1 MADSTLEVVFE
12 LNSKLDG
19 INQAIAKVERAQ
31 KSSNNLSKGLGNLG
45 RSFAR
50 ASGVIARGGA
60 VAGGA
65 LFGAGA
71 IFSKQSFDTFAE
83 YEASI
88 KGIEAVLKPT
98 TRELEALEKETK
110 RLGRTTKF
118 TAREAAAGTEVL
130 AKNGVKTKDIL
141 DGVLESSLTL
151 AASVGA
157 ELPES
162 ADVLTDVLQVFQ
174 LEAKDTADAVD
185 SINSVIVN
193 SKFGFEDY
201 AAALAAGGP
210 SASAVNQSFDEFN
223 NTIAATASFFSSGE
237 TAGTAY
243 KVFVDRLIPRSDA
256 AAIAMDK
263 LGLNLFE
270 ANGEMKAISNIAGQL
285 DRGLKGLTEQ
295 ERIEALNALFGTRGK
310 NFAIALARVGEEGVK
325 TTEFL
330 SQFVSASD
338 QAKKRL
344 EGTQGEILKFKSAFE
359 GVQILFG
366 EPIANRLT
374 PVIQAITGD
383 MAGFSEEGNNAAAI
397 VDKVINGA
405 INAAEAATAVW
416 NASRFGLTTVSLA
429 ATKFIAVLL
438 NVKST
443 TLGLAVA
450 GLDTIGNISKQAL
463 KLGNTITSK
472 IIAPF
477 NKLLTLAGKK
487 PVEIIKI
494 DEGTA
499 ANQIDKLT
507 EHFRNAQAKVDQF
520 SAATSEAEVSLNNKL
535 AGIQQDLG
543 NSGSIRNKYQELQE
557 SAALVKQATA
567 ELRDEEVLFL
577 DLQKS
582 LQEATTEKAPAQELE
597 AIRKLITAQSEIVE
611 KRKNTLNELEGTT
624 NETKALNDSTVDS
637 TADVRT
643 SIEELAEASGVSMDE
658 AISAFARLESAGS
671 SHLDGLNGKLDELK
685 TKLSTVTDAGN
696 KFEDAAVRNSWLKDF
711 ALMGVEFLQ
720 SLSRDGFGV
729 VENDLSTITKT
740 GEKASNLAISQTQ
753 PISGVQQT
761 QTQQQ
766 VATQA
771 VTQTDGFAQT
781 EAGGGLLSQLTS
793 EIPTV
798 DEQLKGLASGSLND
812 VSTGIEG
819 LVSGSANWGESFLRA
834 GQNVLSTLIKIG
846 VQRTAMFLLGQTQ
859 QKVSTASQVA
869 SGASIAAAQAPAA
882 AASSIASFGSAG
894 ILGTV
899 AAVAGIAAIVAAV
912 SGAFNEGGVIPGGVS
927 GKDNRLA
934 LVASGERVIRNGPSQ
949 EFAGLL
955 DGLNAGGNPIDL
967 LNIPRQQESFSAGS
981 IPEVTVEQ
989 AQTSSSAQEVNI
1001 SMLFDQG
1008 EFMDRMESMV
1018 DDRVVSA
1025 FADNKSQFI

>member
-19 INQAIAKVERAQ
+19 INQAIAKVERAK
-31 KSSNNLSKGLGNLG
+31 KSSSGLSKGLGNLS
-45 RSFAR
+45 RNFAR

-71 IFSKQSFDTFAE
+71 IFSKQSFETFAE
-83 YEASI
+83 YESSI

-141 DGVLESSLTL
+141 DGVLESSLNL
-151 AASVGA
+151 AASTGA
-157 ELPES
+157 ELPAS

-174 LEAKDTADAVD
+174 LEAKDTAEAVD

-210 SASAVNQSFDEFN
+210 SASAVNQTFDEFN
-223 NTIAATASFFSSGE
+223 ATIAATASFFTSGE

-243 KVFVDRLIPRSDA
+243 KVFIDRMIPRSDA
-256 AAIAMDK
+256 AAIAMKK

-285 DRGLKGLTEQ
+285 DRGLEGLTEQ

-310 NFAIALARVGEEGVK
+310 NFAVALARVGEEGVK

-330 SQFVSASD
+330 RQFVSSSD

-344 EGTQGEILKFKSAFE
+344 EGTQGEILKLKSAFE
-359 GVQILFG
+359 GVQITFG

-374 PVIQAITGD
+374 PVIQEITGS
-383 MAGFSEEGNNAAAI
+383 MSQLSAEGTQAASI
-397 VDKVINGA
+397 VDTVINGTINVA
-405 INAAEAATAVW
+405 EGATAAWNAA
-416 NASRFGLTTVSLA
+416 RFGVTSVALA
-429 ATKFIAVLL
+429 ATKFIGVLL
-438 NVKST
+438 KVRST
-443 TLGLAVA
+443 TLGLGVS
-450 GLDTIGNISKQAL
+450 GLEVIGDVTAQAL
-463 KLGNTITSK
+463 KLGNTITSS
-472 IIAPF
+472 IIAPY
-477 NKLLTLAGKK
+477 NKLLKKLGKK
-487 PVEIIKI
+487 PVQIAQI
-494 DEGTA
+494 DEDLGVK
-499 ANQIDKLT
+499 QIEKITNKLKG
-507 EHFRNAQAKVDQF
+507 AQAKVDQF
-520 SAATSEAEVSLNNKL
+520 KKATAEAEVSLNNQL
-535 AGIQQDLG
+535 AGIQQDL
-543 NSGSIRNKYQELQE
+543 NSNGSIRDKYNELQA
-557 SAALVKQATA
+557 SAALVRQASA

-597 AIRKLITAQSEIVE
+597 TIRKLITAQSEIVE
-611 KRKNTLNELEGTT
+611 KRKETLNELEGTT

-637 TADVRT
+637 TGEVRA
-643 SIEELAEASGVSMDE
+643 SIEQLAEASGVSMDE
-658 AISAFARLESAGS
+658 AISAFARLEKSGS

-711 ALMGVEFLQ
+711 ALMGIEFLQ
-720 SLSRDGFGV
+720 SLSNDGFGAI
-729 VENDLSTITKT
+729 ENDLSTITKT
-740 GEKASNLAISQTQ
+740 GEKASNLAINQKL
-753 PISGVQQT
+753 PVNGVQQ
-761 QTQQQ
+761 QEAARRA
-766 VATQA
+766 VAN
-771 VTQTDGFAQT
+771 T
-781 EAGGGLLSQLTS
+781 EGGEETEEVGGILSQLTS
-793 EIPTV
+793 EIPSV
-798 DEQLKGLASGSLND
+798 DEQLQGLASGSLND
-812 VSTGIEG
+812 VSAGIEG
-819 LVSGSANWGESFLRA
+819 LVTGSANWGDSFLKA

-859 QKVSTASQVA
+859 QKASTASQVA
-869 SGASIAAAQAPAA
+869 SGALIAKAQAPGALLT
-882 AASSIASFGSAG
+882 SISSFGSAS
-894 ILGTV
+894 ILGTA
-899 AAVAGIAAIVAAV
+899 AAVAGLAAIAGAV

-927 GKDNRLA
+927 GRDNRLA

-955 DGLNAGGNPIDL
+955 DGINAGGNPIDL

-981 IPEVTVEQ
+981 IPDVTVEQ

-1008 EFMDRMESMV
+1008 EFMDRMEGV
-1018 DDRVVSA
+1018 IDDRVVRA
-1025 FADNKSQFI
+1025 FSDNKSQFL

>member
-19 INQAIAKVERAQ
+19 INQAIAKVERAK
-31 KSSNNLSKGLGNLG
+31 KSSNGLSKGLGNLS
-45 RSFAR
+45 RNFAK
-50 ASGVIARGGA
+50 ASGVIVRGGA

-71 IFSKQSFDTFAE
+71 IFSKQSFDTFSE

-141 DGVLESSLTL
+141 EGVLESSLNL
-151 AASVGA
+151 AASTGA
-157 ELPES
+157 ELPAS

-174 LEAKDTADAVD
+174 LEAKDTAEAVD

-210 SASAVNQSFDEFN
+210 SASAVNQTFDEFN
-223 NTIAATASFFSSGE
+223 ATIAATASFFTSGE

-243 KVFVDRLIPRSDA
+243 KVFIDRMIPRSDA
-256 AAIAMDK
+256 AAIAMKK

-285 DRGLKGLTEQ
+285 DRGLEGLTEQ

-310 NFAIALARVGEEGVK
+310 NFAVALARVGEEGVK

-330 SQFVSASD
+330 RQFVSSSD

-344 EGTQGEILKFKSAFE
+344 EGTQGEILKLKSAFE
-359 GVQILFG
+359 GVQITFG

-374 PVIQAITGD
+374 PVIQEITGS
-383 MAGFSEEGNNAAAI
+383 MSQLSAEGTQAASI
-397 VDKVINGA
+397 VDTVINGTINVA
-405 INAAEAATAVW
+405 EGATAAWNAA
-416 NASRFGLTTVSLA
+416 RFGVTTVTLA
-429 ATKFIAVLL
+429 ATKFIGVLL
-438 NVKST
+438 KVKST
-443 TLGLAVA
+443 TLGLGVS
-450 GLDTIGNISKQAL
+450 GLEIIGQISTEAL
-463 KLGNTITSK
+463 KLGNNITRTILG
-472 IIAPF
+472 PV
-477 NKLLTLAGKK
+477 NKLQKLLGRPTVQL
-487 PVEIIKI
+487 IKI
-494 DEGTA
+494 DEGA
-499 ANQIDKLT
+499 GAQQIEKITSKL
-507 EHFRNAQAKVDQF
+507 RDAQAKVDQF
-520 SAATSEAEVSLNNKL
+520 KNATTEAEVSLNNKL
-535 AGIQQDLG
+535 AGIQQDL
-543 NSGSIRNKYQELQE
+543 NSNGSIRDKYNELQA
-557 SAALVKQATA
+557 SAALVRQASA

-611 KRKNTLNELEGTT
+611 KRKETLNELEGTT
-624 NETKALNDSTVDS
+624 NDTKTLNDSTIDS
-637 TADVRT
+637 TGEVRA
-643 SIEELAEASGVSMDE
+643 SIEQLAEASGVSMDE
-658 AISAFARLESAGS
+658 AISAFARLEKSGS
-671 SHLDGLNGKLDELK
+671 SHLDGLNGKLDELQ

-720 SLSRDGFGV
+720 TLSKDGFGAI
-729 VENDLSTITKT
+729 ENDLSTITKT
-740 GEKASNLAISQTQ
+740 GEKASNLAINQKL
-753 PISGVQQT
+753 PVNGVQQQQPQPAAQTIT
-761 QTQQQ
+761 QT
-766 VATQA
+766 T
-771 VTQTDGFAQT
+771 GFAQV
-781 EAGGGLLSQLTS
+781 EAGGGLLSQFTS
-793 EIPTV
+793 QVPTI
-798 DEQLKGLASGSLND
+798 DEQLQGLASGSLND

-819 LVSGSANWGESFLRA
+819 LVSGSANWGQSFIKA

-859 QKVSTASQVA
+859 QKASTASQVA
-869 SGASIAAAQAPAA
+869 SGAAIATAQAPAA

-1008 EFMDRMESMV
+1008 EFMDRMEAAI

-1025 FADNKSQFI
+1025 FADNKSQFL

>member
-19 INQAIAKVERAQ
+19 INQAIAKVERAK
-31 KSSNNLSKGLGNLG
+31 KSSSGLSKGLGNLS

-50 ASGVIARGGA
+50 ASGVIARGGV

-71 IFSKQSFDTFAE
+71 IFSKQSFDTFSE

-141 DGVLESSLTL
+141 DGVLESSLNL
-151 AASVGA
+151 AASTGA
-157 ELPES
+157 ELPAS

-174 LEAKDTADAVD
+174 LEAKDTAEAVD

-210 SASAVNQSFDEFN
+210 SASAVNQTFDEFN
-223 NTIAATASFFSSGE
+223 ATIAATASFFTSGE

-243 KVFVDRLIPRSDA
+243 KVFIDRMIPRSDA
-256 AAIAMDK
+256 AAIAMKK

-285 DRGLKGLTEQ
+285 DRGLEGLTEQ

-310 NFAIALARVGEEGVK
+310 NFAVALARVGEEGVK

-330 SQFVSASD
+330 RQFVNASD

-344 EGTQGEILKFKSAFE
+344 EGTQGEILKLKSAFE
-359 GVQILFG
+359 GVQITFG

-374 PVIQAITGD
+374 PVIQEITGS
-383 MAGFSEEGNNAAAI
+383 MSQLSAEGTQAASI
-397 VDKVINGA
+397 VDTVINGTINVA
-405 INAAEAATAVW
+405 EGATAAWNAA
-416 NASRFGLTTVSLA
+416 RFGVTSVALA
-429 ATKFIAVLL
+429 ATKFIGVLL
-438 NVKST
+438 KVRST
-443 TLGLAVA
+443 TLGLGVS
-450 GLDTIGNISKQAL
+450 GLEVIGDVTAQAL
-463 KLGNTITSK
+463 KLGNTITSS
-472 IIAPF
+472 IIAPY
-477 NKLLTLAGKK
+477 NKLLKKLGKK
-487 PVEIIKI
+487 PVQIAQI
-494 DEGTA
+494 DEDLGVK
-499 ANQIDKLT
+499 QIEKITNKLKG
-507 EHFRNAQAKVDQF
+507 AQAKVDQF
-520 SAATSEAEVSLNNKL
+520 KNATAEAEVSLNNQL
-535 AGIQQDLG
+535 AGIQKDL
-543 NSGSIRNKYQELQE
+543 NSNGSIRDKYNELQA
-557 SAALVKQATA
+557 SAALVRQASA

-597 AIRKLITAQSEIVE
+597 VIRKLITAQSEIVE
-611 KRKNTLNELEGTT
+611 KRKETLNELEGTT
-624 NETKALNDSTVDS
+624 NETKTLNDSTVDS
-637 TADVRT
+637 TGEVRA
-643 SIEELAEASGVSMDE
+643 SIEELAAASGVSMDE
-658 AISAFARLESAGS
+658 AISAFARLEKSGS

-720 SLSRDGFGV
+720 TLSNDGFGAI
-729 VENDLSTITKT
+729 ENDLSTITKT
-740 GEKASNLAISQTQ
+740 GEKASNLAINQKL
-753 PISGVQQT
+753 PVNGVQQ
-761 QTQQQ
+761 QEAARRA
-766 VATQA
+766 VAN
-771 VTQTDGFAQT
+771 T
-781 EAGGGLLSQLTS
+781 EGGEETEEVGGILSQLTS
-793 EIPTV
+793 EIPSV
-798 DEQLKGLASGSLND
+798 DEQLQGLASGSLND
-812 VSTGIEG
+812 VSAGIEG
-819 LVSGSANWGESFLRA
+819 LVTGSANWGDSFLKA

-859 QKVSTASQVA
+859 QKASTASQVA
-869 SGASIAAAQAPAA
+869 SGALIAKAQAPGALLT
-882 AASSIASFGSAG
+882 SISSFGSAS
-894 ILGTV
+894 ILGTA
-899 AAVAGIAAIVAAV
+899 AAVAGLAAIAGAV

-955 DGLNAGGNPIDL
+955 DGINAGGNPIDL
-967 LNIPRQQESFSAGS
+967 LNIPRQQENFSAGS

-1008 EFMDRMESMV
+1008 EFMDRMEGV
-1018 DDRVVSA
+1018 IDDRVVRA
-1025 FADNKSQFI
+1025 FSDNKSQFL

>member
-19 INQAIAKVERAQ
+19 INQAIAKVERAK
-31 KSSNNLSKGLGNLG
+31 KSSNGLSKGLGNLS
-45 RSFAR
+45 RNFAK
-50 ASGVIARGGA
+50 ASGVIVRGGA

-71 IFSKQSFDTFAE
+71 IFSKQSFDTFSE

-141 DGVLESSLTL
+141 DGVLESSLNL
-151 AASVGA
+151 AASTGA
-157 ELPES
+157 ELPAS

-174 LEAKDTADAVD
+174 LEAKDTAEAVD

-210 SASAVNQSFDEFN
+210 SASAVNQTFDEFN
-223 NTIAATASFFSSGE
+223 ATIAATASFFTSGE

-243 KVFVDRLIPRSDA
+243 KVFIDRMIPRSDA
-256 AAIAMDK
+256 AAIAMKK

-285 DRGLKGLTEQ
+285 DRGLEGLTEQ

-310 NFAIALARVGEEGVK
+310 NFAVALARVGEEGVK

-330 SQFVSASD
+330 RQFVSSSD
-338 QAKKRL
+338 QARKRL
-344 EGTQGEILKFKSAFE
+344 EGTQGEILKLKSAFE
-359 GVQILFG
+359 GVQITFG

-374 PVIQAITGD
+374 PVIQEITGS
-383 MAGFSEEGNNAAAI
+383 MSQLSAEGTQAASI
-397 VDKVINGA
+397 VDTVINGTINVA
-405 INAAEAATAVW
+405 EGATAAWNAA
-416 NASRFGLTTVSLA
+416 RFGITTVTLA
-429 ATKFIAVLL
+429 ATKFIGVLL
-438 NVKST
+438 KVRSI
-443 TLGLAVA
+443 TLGLGVS
-450 GLDTIGNISKQAL
+450 GLEIIGQISTEAL
-463 KLGNTITSK
+463 KLGNNITRTI
-472 IIAPF
+472 IGPV
-477 NKLLTLAGKK
+477 NKLQKLLGR
-487 PVEIIKI
+487 PSLQIINI
-494 DEGTA
+494 DEGTVA
-499 ANQIDKLT
+499 QQIEKVTSKLRD
-507 EHFRNAQAKVDQF
+507 EQAKVDQF
-520 SAATSEAEVSLNNKL
+520 KNATTEAEVSLNNQL
-535 AGIQQDLG
+535 AGIQQDL
-543 NSGSIRNKYQELQE
+543 NSNGSIRDKYNELQA
-557 SAALVKQATA
+557 SAALVRQASA

-597 AIRKLITAQSEIVE
+597 AIRKLITAQSGIVE
-611 KRKNTLNELEGTT
+611 KRKETLNEFKGTT
-624 NETKALNDSTVDS
+624 NETKTLNDSTVDS
-637 TADVRT
+637 TGEVRA
-643 SIEELAEASGVSMDE
+643 SIEQLAEASGVSMDE
-658 AISAFARLESAGS
+658 AISAFARLEKSGS

-720 SLSRDGFGV
+720 TLSNDGFGAI
-729 VENDLSTITKT
+729 ENDLGTITKT
-740 GEKASNLAISQTQ
+740 GEAASNLAINQKL
-753 PISGVQQT
+753 PVNGVQQ
-761 QTQQQ
+761 QQ
-766 VATQA
+766 ATTRTIA
-771 VTQTDGFAQT
+771 NT
-781 EAGGGLLSQLTS
+781 EGGEETEEVGGILSQLTS
-793 EIPTV
+793 EIPSV
-798 DEQLKGLASGSLND
+798 DEQLQGLASGSLND
-812 VSTGIEG
+812 VSAGIEG
-819 LVSGSANWGESFLRA
+819 LVTGSANWGDSFLKA

-859 QKVSTASQVA
+859 QKASTASQVA
-869 SGASIAAAQAPAA
+869 SGALIAKAQAPGALLT
-882 AASSIASFGSAG
+882 SISSFGSAS
-894 ILGTV
+894 ILGTA
-899 AAVAGIAAIVAAV
+899 AAVAGLAAIAGAV

-955 DGLNAGGNPIDL
+955 DGINAGGNPIDL

-1008 EFMDRMESMV
+1008 EFMDRMEAAI

-1025 FADNKSQFI
+1025 FADNKSQFL